1 MDVALLDRALVHYI
15 AGNAKE
21 AHLDVSRGSLLLRDL
36 VQFEGEIPTQN
47 IDAVSCGC
55 IFACADG
62 ALELGRDLRHVADA
76 DRRINSANVNHAAGF
91 NSVQPGIAM
100 DWRGV
105 GKL

>member
-76 DRRINSANVNHAAGF
+76 DRRIDGADVNHSLGF
-91 NSVQPGIAM
+91 YTVQPSVAV
-100 DWRGV
+100 DRPSV
-105 GKL
+105 GKF